1 MNEELI
7 MLDTNIVIYALNNNA
22 NVYSF
27 VNRKKLVVTFVTE
40 IELLG
45 WNGIT
50 PNDKELL
57 ELFLQE
63 CLYVDYN
70 KQIRQ
75 RTIDVKSSYNLKL
88 GDAFIAAAAIEFDI
102 HLISADK
109 VFKRVKELT
118 FTHITPS
125 K

>member
-109 VFKRVKELT
+109 VFKRVKELK

>member
-57 ELFLQE
+57 ELFL
-63 CLYVDYN
+63 
-70 KQIRQ
+70 
-75 RTIDVKSSYNLKL
+75 
-88 GDAFIAAAAIEFDI
+88 
-102 HLISADK
+102 
-109 VFKRVKELT
+109 
-118 FTHITPS
+118 
-125 K
+125 